1 MQLSQITM
9 CEILITITSAC
20 LPLTITPLRHDFAR
34 YLSTNKAKLVKIGLS
49 SHASQILLLKQPT
62 TILSPPIHHILFT
75 IHSKHQPNVK
85 VSTIASES
93 RFYLPHI
100 VTVHVSK
107 HYPLFSFQN
116 ILTITTKYTRL
127 F

>member
-1 MQLSQITM
+1 MQLFVITM
-9 CEILITITSAC
+9 CEMLITITSAR

-34 YLSTNKAKLVKIGLS
+34 YLSTNKAKFMKTGLS
-49 SHASQILLLKQPT
+49 SHAIEILLLIHPT
-62 TILSPPIHHILFT
+62 TILSLLIHIILFT
-75 IHSKHQPNVK
+75 IHNKHQPNVK

-93 RFYLPHI
+93 RFFLPHI
-100 VTVHVSK
+100 VTIHVSK